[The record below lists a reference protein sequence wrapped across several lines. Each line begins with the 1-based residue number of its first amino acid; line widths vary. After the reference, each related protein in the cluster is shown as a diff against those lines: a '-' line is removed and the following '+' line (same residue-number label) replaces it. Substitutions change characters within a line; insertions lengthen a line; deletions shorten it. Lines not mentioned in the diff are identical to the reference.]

1 MSTILIT
8 GGGRGIGYELA
19 RQLAQLPPSRVS
31 LILVTTRGPSKVLEN
46 LVSASSGRVVR
57 VACEATDELS
67 VKAAASE
74 VEAKLAG
81 RGLDILINNVGV
93 MPGTEGGVSALD
105 GKELLATFDV
115 NVVST
120 HLMTQAMIPL
130 LRKGSGKKVVMVS
143 TPVGSINQANKY
155 TWLPVPAYKITKA
168 AMNMLSVQYA
178 LDYGKEGFTIV
189 AVSPGWL
196 QTDMGSQDADL
207 DVTTGVDAL
216 KKLILSA
223 TTESNG
229 KFYNI
234 HVPGWEKADGPNQYD
249 GAEIPW

>member
-19 RQLAQLPPSRVS
+19 RQLVQLPQSRVA
-31 LILVTTRGPSKVLEN
+31 LILVTTRGPSKNLED
-46 LVSASSGRVVR
+46 LISASSGRIVR

-93 MPGTEGGVSALD
+93 MPFTEGGVSALD

-115 NVVST
+115 NVVSA
-120 HLMTQAMIPL
+120 HRMTTAMIPL

-143 TPVGSINQANKY
+143 TPVGSIGQASKY
-155 TWLPVPAYKITKA
+155 AWLSVPAYKITKA

-178 LDYGKEGFTIV
+178 LDYEKEDFTIV
-189 AVSPGWL
+189 AVTPGWL
-196 QTDMGSQDADL
+196 RTDMGSQDADL
-207 DVTTGVDAL
+207 DVTTGVNAL
-216 KKLILSA
+216 KDVILSA

-229 KFYNI
+229 KFCNI

>member
-19 RQLAQLPPSRVS
+19 RQLAQLPPSRVA
-31 LILVTTRGPSKVLEN
+31 LILVTTRGPSQALET
-46 LVSASSGRVVR
+46 LISASSGRIVR
-57 VACEATDELS
+57 IACEATDELS

-74 VEAKLAG
+74 IETKLAG
-81 RGLDILINNVGV
+81 RGLDILINNVGI
-93 MPGTEGGVSALD
+93 MPISEGGISALD

-115 NVVST
+115 NVIST
-120 HLMTQAMIPL
+120 HRMTTAMIPL
-130 LRKGSGKKVVMVS
+130 LRKGSLKKVVMIS
-143 TPVGSINQANKY
+143 TPVGSIGSASKY
-155 TWLPVPAYKITKA
+155 TWLSVPAYKITKA

-178 LDYGKEGFTIV
+178 LEYGKENFTILS
-189 AVSPGWL
+189 VSPGWL
-196 QTDMGSQDADL
+196 RTDMGSQDADL
-207 DVTTGVDAL
+207 DVVTGVNAL
-216 KKLILSA
+216 KDLILSA
-223 TTESNG
+223 TIDSNG